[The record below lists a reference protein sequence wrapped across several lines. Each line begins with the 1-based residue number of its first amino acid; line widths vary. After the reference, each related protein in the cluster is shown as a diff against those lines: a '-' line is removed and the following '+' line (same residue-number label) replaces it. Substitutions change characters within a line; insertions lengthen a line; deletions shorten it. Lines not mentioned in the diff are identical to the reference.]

1 MCIRLGHVLQLCL
14 LNTTA
19 QLVMWG
25 CHSSRSAEAPDQVY
39 TREAG
44 RTITKRGQV
53 CVSIDYR
60 QTSPQ
65 HGYQATKAQKRF
77 SEHFYRPAFQ
87 DRPHDLHWNYS
98 EQITLT
104 YKVEFNQ
111 TVFFWKTN
119 SWWSLQHFSLAWG
132 EFLEYQPNPVVVN
145 SLSSRHVTRDELP
158 LFFSQLVIPQ
168 AKFLLHKEQWSVNEY
183 AYFSFYKMVW
193 KPDSIILT

>member
-60 QTSPQ
+60 QT
-65 HGYQATKAQKRF
+65 TKAQKRF

-132 EFLEYQPNPVVVN
+132 EFLEYQTKP
-145 SLSSRHVTRDELP
+145 SGR
-158 LFFSQLVIPQ
+158 
-168 AKFLLHKEQWSVNEY
+168 KFLVEPSCDTRRVTTLFQSV
-183 AYFSFYKMVW
+183 S
-193 KPDSIILT
+193 DSTSQISVTQRAVICEWVRIF

>member
-132 EFLEYQPNPVVVN
+132 EFLEYQTKP
-145 SLSSRHVTRDELP
+145 SGR
-158 LFFSQLVIPQ
+158 
-168 AKFLLHKEQWSVNEY
+168 KFLVEPSCDTRRVTTLFQSV
-183 AYFSFYKMVW
+183 S
-193 KPDSIILT
+193 DSTSQISVTQRAVFCEWVRIF